1 MRRLVSSVFLM
12 AMEENQR
19 HNIGNNT
26 NPTSISSADNLVAF
40 LEKQIKDASLESVGL
55 KYDIE
60 VDSHT

>member
-19 HNIGNNT
+19 HSIGNNT
-26 NPTSISSADNLVAF
+26 NQTSVFSADNLVAF

-55 KYDIE
+55 KYHID